1 MSSNQ
6 GAITDFLAG
15 KGLSAAQIAGVEGNL
30 WVESGFSPTDLN
42 KAEGAIGIAQWEGPR
57 RTALRSYAAQTGSTE
72 TSLSTQLAF
81 MWKELT
87 GSESS
92 AYSKLKATSTP
103 GDAAAVFDQF
113 YERSSGEAR
122 ATRIKKAKEFFG
134 GSGTSTSSGSSSS
147 SGGDVSLDHTGST
160 QQAGLLGGAG
170 DAVAGVLGDGA
181 KAVAGAAGSAILG
194 PVEQAIAPVV
204 FKGLAVVVAGGLL
217 TLGLYKTFAPT
228 VKAGADK
235 VAGGAA
241 GAAKLA
247 ALV

>member
-30 WVESGFSPTDLN
+30 WVESGFNPTDLN

-57 RTALRSYAAQTGSTE
+57 RTALRAYAAQTGSTE

-87 GSESS
+87 GSESG

-134 GSGTSTSSGSSSS
+134 GSGTSSASSSG
-147 SGGDVSLDHTGST
+147 GGDVSLDHTGST

-217 TLGLYKTFAPT
+217 VLGLYKTVAPT
-228 VKAGADK
+228 VKPIANK
-235 VAGGAA
+235 VADTA
-241 GAAKLA
+241 GSAAKLA
-247 ALV
+247 ALA